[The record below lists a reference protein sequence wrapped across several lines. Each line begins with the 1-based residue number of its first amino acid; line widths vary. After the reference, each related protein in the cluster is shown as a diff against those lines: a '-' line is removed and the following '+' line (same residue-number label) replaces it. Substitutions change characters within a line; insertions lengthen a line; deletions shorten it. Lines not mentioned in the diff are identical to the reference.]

1 MPSRTWKRHPTAR
14 TFGHAGFPMKRPPHS
29 FVVAR
34 RMAALI
40 GRLVIALL
48 LISSLAWARAVVF
61 PRTSTLGAY
70 ERYTLRIVNERDV
83 PIVRVEIRFPAGLSV
98 ISFGDVPDWKLQ
110 IVLDSAQKITGA
122 VWTGALPKARFVEL
136 PFLAMNPKDST
147 SVSWPVYETYEGG
160 ERVEWTNPDT
170 ASRTPIS
177 STLLGGPPVPVR
189 VSRTSLYISLI
200 ALLFALTA
208 LGVALRPKGV
218 DINP

>member
-1 MPSRTWKRHPTAR
+1 
-14 TFGHAGFPMKRPPHS
+14 
-29 FVVAR
+29 
-34 RMAALI
+34 MAALI